1 MFERAEFLV
10 WVAALSTVGCAAH
23 GTPAAPAEPARTFDT
38 TQGPQAAPAATP
50 EASVEAPA
58 PLVEQVDPPSCASWV
73 PDAGCEGA
81 SMVRGDCDAVVETLS
96 ASSSTRAFECAMNR
110 RIKNAVCGVSFATCV
125 REELNRPDA
134 PRATVAEC
142 AAVQKE
148 CTQRRDA
155 RVARYGSSGFEPWLV
170 TTAECERA
178 VANVT
183 SAYEDDLFECLRF
196 SCHPTACFT
205 GGPAGLVGRKAHREQ
220 IRRAGK

>member
-1 MFERAEFLV
+1 MFERAKFLA
-10 WVAALSTVGCAAH
+10 WVAALSTAGCAAH
-23 GTPAAPAEPARTFDT
+23 GTPATPARTFDT
-38 TQGPQAAPAATP
+38 TQGPQPAPVAAP
-50 EASVEAPA
+50 EASVEASA
-58 PLVEQVDPPSCASWV
+58 PLVEQVDPPNCASWL

-81 SMVRGDCDAVVETLS
+81 SLVRSDCEATVDTLS
-96 ASSSTRAFECAMNR
+96 ASSSARVFDCAVNR

-155 RVARYGSSGFEPWLV
+155 RVVRYGSSGFEPWLV

-178 VANVT
+178 AASVT
-183 SAYEDDLFECLRF
+183 GEYQADLLECLRS

-220 IRRAGK
+220 IRRAGR